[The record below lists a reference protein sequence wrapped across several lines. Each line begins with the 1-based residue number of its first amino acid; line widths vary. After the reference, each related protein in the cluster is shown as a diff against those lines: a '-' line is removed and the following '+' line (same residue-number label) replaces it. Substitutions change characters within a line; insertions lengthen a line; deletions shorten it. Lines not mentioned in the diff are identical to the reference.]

1 MQFEQNAFLKLA
13 AHEGYWGGA
22 PAYKSVIIKF
32 VPDATSRVAEIDSGQ
47 SQVAFDIPY
56 EEFDRLKEKPGLKGV
71 TTPISDIAM
80 IFLNDVEP
88 MTDKNVRLA
97 AIHAID
103 KQLLIDR
110 LLAATASRST
120 RCRRRNTT
128 PSTPRSPSPTIRPR
142 RSSCSRRAATPPTIR

>member
-1 MQFEQNAFLKLA
+1 
-13 AHEGYWGGA
+13 
-22 PAYKSVIIKF
+22 
-32 VPDATSRVAEIDSGQ
+32 AEVDSGQ

-56 EEFDRLKEKPGLKGV
+56 EEFDRLKSKPGLKGV

-97 AIHAID
+97 AIHSID

-110 LLAATASRST
+110 LLGGYGVKIDTLQAPEYDAFDPTTTVEYNPDKAIDPAKVWDGV
-120 RCRRRNTT
+120 RN
-128 PSTPRSPSPTIRPR
+128 
-142 RSSCSRRAATPPTIR
+142 

>member
-13 AHEGYWGGA
+13 AHDGYWGGA

-47 SQVAFDIPY
+47 SQVVFDIPY
-56 EEFDRLKEKPGLKGV
+56 EEFDRLKAKPGLKGV

-97 AIHAID
+97 AIYSID

-110 LLAATASRST
+110 LLGGYGVKIDTLQTPRIRRLRSVD
-120 RCRRRNTT
+120 RRR
-128 PSTPRSPSPTIRPR
+128 PTIRTR
-142 RSSCSRRAATPPTIR
+142 RSSF